1 MSVPSPPRPALATAS
16 PAGRLAPIA
25 LALALGVVGGT
36 VARQLRVPL
45 AWMIG
50 PMVVTAAA
58 TGLPFAVAFLS
69 LAPAGITE
77 MVLTA
82 KIMRLDATVVTA
94 FQIVR
99 SP

>member
-1 MSVPSPPRPALATAS
+1 LVIAALLIVAS
-16 PAGRLAPIA
+16 AAGGA
-25 LALALGVVGGT
+25 LLS
-36 VARQLRVPL
+36 
-45 AWMIG
+45 
-50 PMVVTAAA
+50 AA

-99 SP
+99 IALIASTVMPMFRLYGWIARRVHESPI